1 MSLARAALLGAALLY
16 CAAPSFGASGDSA
29 AQRAA
34 TLANDRCVTGH
45 RPRAAMN
52 PPLVPVLHGQQKDYL
67 AWQLRA
73 YRLGF
78 RDDPASHDQMWSA
91 ASKLDDSLI
100 DALAAHYAA
109 QPAPAGMPAEPS
121 LAAKGR
127 ALFESGL
134 PSRNVAGCAG
144 CHGQQAE
151 GKGVFPRLAGQRADY
166 VVRQLSLIQRFLRNV
181 GIMHSTVVEL
191 SDDDFAALAAY
202 LQSL

>member
-1 MSLARAALLGAALLY
+1 MLFRRLAVLGTAFLCGVSAASRADDG
-16 CAAPSFGASGDSA
+16 SA

-34 TLANDRCVTGH
+34 QLAAGQCASCH
-45 RPRAAMN
+45 QPRAADN
-52 PPLVPVLHGQQKDYL
+52 PALVPVLHGQQKDYL

-78 RDDPASHDQMWSA
+78 RDDPAAHDQMWA
-91 ASKLDDSLI
+91 AAGKLDDPLI
-100 DALAAHYAA
+100 DALAAYFAA
-109 QPAPAGMPAEPS
+109 QPPPGGTPAEPP

-127 ALFESGL
+127 ALFESGI
-134 PSRNVAGCAG
+134 PSRNVSGCAS
-144 CHGQQAE
+144 CHGQRAE

-181 GIMHSTVVEL
+181 GIMHSTVAVL